1 MFPVTEPCKVNK
13 EFYPIYNLKM
23 ENRKLIISP
32 KTKVLQLIETYP
44 ELEEVLIN
52 YVPAFKKLKNPILR
66 KTVAKIAT
74 LQQAA
79 SIGNVK
85 VGDLINHLR
94 KEVGQELASEEK
106 DNPYNMVKPDWY
118 SNGLVI
124 QELDAREMLAAG
136 EHPVNQVMAD
146 LKKLPRNSMYK
157 LIAPFLPAPL
167 IDKATSLEIKHWVVK
182 DGDELFIV
190 YFYKD

>member
-1 MFPVTEPCKVNK
+1 
-13 EFYPIYNLKM
+13 M
-23 ENRKLIISP
+23 EKKQLIISP

-44 ELEEVLIN
+44 ELEDVLIN

-94 KEVGQELASEEK
+94 KEVGQELISDEL
-106 DNPYNMVKPDWY
+106 DNPYNTVKPDWFNE
-118 SNGLVI
+118 SLI
-124 QELDAREMLAAG
+124 AQEFDVREMLAAG
-136 EHPVNQVMAD
+136 EHPVNQVMSD
-146 LKKLPRNSMYK
+146 LKKLSVNSIYK
-157 LIAPFLPAPL
+157 MIAPFLPAPL
-167 IDKATSLEIKHWVVK
+167 IDKATSLNVKHWVVK
-182 DGDELFIV
+182 KSDQLFFI
-190 YFYKD
+190 YFYKDE